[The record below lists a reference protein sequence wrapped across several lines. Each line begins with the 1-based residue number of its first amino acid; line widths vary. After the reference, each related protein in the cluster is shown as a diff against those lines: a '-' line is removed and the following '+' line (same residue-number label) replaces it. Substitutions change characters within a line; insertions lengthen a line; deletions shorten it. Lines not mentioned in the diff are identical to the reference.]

1 MSQRNIREHFFS
13 PTPIRIWRSSH
24 PAPSLPWATTHCLA
38 LCNPFLHSLPSA
50 LRNKL
55 LTERLYHQQPF
66 MHTRIKQ
73 HFTSASQ
80 HAYQAPKRFFLLAR
94 KETTS
99 SRRRNSYEQRLRKQK
114 QRSAQA
120 LFPLFP
126 QQSLCAPRYPAE
138 VSLPQHWSQ
147 RNPKGP
153 KNN

>member
-99 SRRRNSYEQRLRKQK
+99 SRRRNSYEQRPRKQK

-120 LFPLFP
+120 LISTVSSTVLVCSQVPCWGVPAPTLKSEEPKRP
-126 QQSLCAPRYPAE
+126 QE
-138 VSLPQHWSQ
+138 
-147 RNPKGP
+147 
-153 KNN
+153 